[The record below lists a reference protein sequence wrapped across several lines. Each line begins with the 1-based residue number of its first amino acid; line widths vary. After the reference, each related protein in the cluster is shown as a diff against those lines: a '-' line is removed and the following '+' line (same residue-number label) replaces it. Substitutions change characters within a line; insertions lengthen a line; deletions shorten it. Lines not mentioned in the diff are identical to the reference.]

1 MNDLYFINIASAG
14 FDADVVANTQYVKR
28 LPLLKGK
35 VAYIGGILLSLI
47 RLKNYT
53 ATFYIDDEEI
63 HMPSVLLSAFAN
75 GKYYGGGMK
84 AVPSALTDDGFLDIC
99 LVKGLGRL
107 KIFRFF
113 PKFIKGNHIHM
124 DEVTIKRCRSFR
136 MVSPSPVHVNADG
149 ELFELSE
156 INIELIE
163 KVLTLLNQI
172 NKLIHNVVTVS
183 IFFTSCSTHSFK
195 VEDSVSKVMSGFS
208 GSS

>member
-1 MNDLYFINIASAG
+1 
-14 FDADVVANTQYVKR
+14 
-28 LPLLKGK
+28 
-35 VAYIGGILLSLI
+35 
-47 RLKNYT
+47 
-53 ATFYIDDEEI
+53 
-63 HMPSVLLSAFAN
+63 MPSVLLSAFAN

-163 KVLTLLNQI
+163 KGVNFVKP
-172 NKLIHNVVTVS
+172 N
-183 IFFTSCSTHSFK
+183 
-195 VEDSVSKVMSGFS
+195 
-208 GSS
+208 